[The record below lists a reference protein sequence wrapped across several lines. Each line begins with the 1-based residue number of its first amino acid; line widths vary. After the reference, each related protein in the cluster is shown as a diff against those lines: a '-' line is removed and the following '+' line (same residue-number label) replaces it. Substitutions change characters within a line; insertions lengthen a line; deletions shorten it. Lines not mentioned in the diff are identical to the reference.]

1 MARSP
6 MMDKQIIRNSYIF
19 HDYYARLKAIALS
32 IFKWENL
39 PETCNERFLENTL
52 FEYGRAVFVEDPN
65 MSYLTL
71 RTNISGP
78 LNVYNEP
85 IAYRAYGVGYNEI
98 YSTEECVLIR
108 NNPLEKSTES
118 TIVLFAERL
127 ARIELALATNINAQ
141 KTPILI
147 RCEEKTKQTLMTV
160 YEQYE
165 GNKPAIVASKSL
177 QEKPLEV
184 LSTGAPYV
192 ADKLRE
198 EKHAV
203 WNEALEFLGIN
214 TNPSDKKKERLIN
227 AEVESNN
234 EQIDIQTLTMLASRQ
249 KAADEINKM
258 FGLGIKISLRVE
270 EMKTLWDYGVHMRGE
285 VPTDYIQEVVHNGN
299 VLT

>member
-1 MARSP
+1 MAKNP
-6 MMDKQIIRNSYIF
+6 MMERQIIRNSYIF
-19 HDYYARLKAIALS
+19 HDYYSRLKMIALS

-39 PETCNERFLENTL
+39 PDTCNERFLENAL
-52 FEYGRAVFVEDPN
+52 FEYGRAIFVEDPT

-71 RTNISGP
+71 RTNINGP
-78 LNVYNEP
+78 LNVYNEAL
-85 IAYRAYGVGYNEI
+85 AYRAYGIGYERVYPANK
-98 YSTEECVLIR
+98 CVLIR

-147 RCEEKTKQTLMTV
+147 RCDNKTMQTLMQV
-160 YEQYE
+160 YDQYE
-165 GNKPAIVASKSL
+165 GNKPAIVVSKSL

-184 LSTGAPYV
+184 LQTGAPYV

-249 KAADEINKM
+249 KAAEEINKM
-258 FGLGIKISLRVE
+258 YGLDVKISLRVE